1 MSYTREN
8 RAREASRMLDPL
20 RFDPRLEVGAYLTD
34 GNNLYEVVSRM
45 KTYVM
50 LENCINE
57 ICEGRAV
64 GRVLQDYRLVKRSP
78 QTPDFLDIS
87 MGDAA

>member
-1 MSYTREN
+1 
-8 RAREASRMLDPL
+8 MLDPL
-20 RFDPRLEVGAYLTD
+20 RFDPRLDVGAYITD

-64 GRVLQDYRLVKRSP
+64 GRVLEHYKLVRPSP
-78 QTPDFLDIS
+78 ETPDVEDVYI
-87 MGDAA
+87 GDAA